1 MAENETGTVMLPPA
15 KTQEA
20 FVHIGFAKA
29 KLARGRAFVLA
40 ILEMCIRDSL
50 PAAPDIGV
58 DGRRNRRRPLSVRA
72 PRLVCG
78 FARRRCHVGR
88 GDVYKRQGA

>member
-40 ILEMCIRDSL
+40 IL
-50 PAAPDIGV
+50 AALSS
-58 DGRRNRRRPLSVRA
+58 RSVR
-72 PRLVCG
+72 PSC
-78 FARRRCHVGR
+78 
-88 GDVYKRQGA
+88 